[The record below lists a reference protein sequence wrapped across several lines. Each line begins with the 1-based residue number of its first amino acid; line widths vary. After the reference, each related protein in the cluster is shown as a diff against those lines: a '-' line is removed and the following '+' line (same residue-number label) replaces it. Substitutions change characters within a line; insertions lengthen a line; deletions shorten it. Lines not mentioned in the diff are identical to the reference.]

1 MLEYFNKLNNEE
13 KVQLLDALPLITVLI
28 AGADGTFEPKELEWA
43 EKITHIRS
51 YKLKKEMKAFYQE
64 VDAGFIEK
72 VQYYMEALPAGVE
85 ARTSLITERLAALNP
100 VLAKMKPFYAYKL
113 YQGFLSFASHVA
125 KSSGGIMGFFTINP
139 AEAKLVKLP
148 MLTPILYTPNGEEE

>member
-1 MLEYFNKLNNEE
+1 
-13 KVQLLDALPLITVLI
+13 
-28 AGADGTFEPKELEWA
+28 
-43 EKITHIRS
+43 
-51 YKLKKEMKAFYQE
+51 
-64 VDAGFIEK
+64 
-72 VQYYMEALPAGVE
+72 
-85 ARTSLITERLAALNP
+85 LASLNP
-100 VLAKMKPFYAYKL
+100 VLAKMEPFYAYKL